1 MLSRGSSLFFLHQT
15 VLDALERKVEE
26 NDASSAQSPDRADVE
41 GRLFQAFSL
50 LANQLRPGVD
60 GATLPIIGS
69 PEEQQLDR
77 DSHQFS
83 TTDSSLQ
90 RSRKRRRLAD
100 PTRNASDS
108 GILKTDLSA
117 SLPSQEVLDVV
128 LSEYFATIHHWIPM
142 VHQTRL
148 RSRLEDE
155 EESSRLVV
163 LLHAMIAVTLPRI
176 SPERCGV
183 TQGEKEELIVISGKL
198 VMLHALDDLNVENL
212 QALIMI
218 AFDRIG
224 SGNLSGAWSLV
235 GTLTRTVDYLQL
247 TVEPSID
254 RSRPLLEPLRCLDV
268 PKDFAEAEERRRV
281 FWNVFL
287 LDRFCSVACGWNT
300 GFTSDNVS
308 RQLPCNGG
316 VWARNEHAVA
326 PFFGLWDKQA
336 AKMGNSITFLPIH
349 RASHSEQGQMPN
361 VSPGGP
367 PEPDMRSNLG
377 AVAYRI
383 EATESLSQISSFFLQ
398 QRVDFYNK
406 EEVANWLTRF
416 KELDLR
422 LVHWKLFLPRK
433 WKDSNVSNDE
443 AQVRMDPN
451 LTLAHITHNASMILL
466 HQHIGY
472 PATTLSQIVNL
483 PSICSAETCQLAAV
497 ETAAIAQK
505 YLKYT
510 NDIMVPS
517 EFAFCTFL
525 AAQVLLVH
533 CRHFGTDVAP
543 EFFQLVQCLD
553 GMSSRW
559 RGKGGSGRSDLNN
572 DATQPAVLDLAGRY
586 AEHLRV
592 LHTKSTEDVTFGTDI
607 LFQPGASLFMPLGSH
622 LVSSP
627 FAESS
632 TRHEHDGASPHQA
645 NPAIPKIQ
653 PSSNIAQVNAQAGVL
668 CHQDMHQR
676 VPNTSYANNHY
687 SVLPPSADA
696 TEISPTHPRYATQ
709 RRTSTEPAGNG
720 IGGAGVT
727 NFVDLYDPSMQYN
740 ALQPGLA
747 NISNAILGQQFA
759 DLDRVIT
766 FDGADFAL
774 DSMLGYEHV
783 S

>member
-1 MLSRGSSLFFLHQT
+1 MPSVDTHSRFAE
-15 VLDALERKVEE
+15 ALEKKVED
-26 NDASSAQSPDRADVE
+26 NDANSAQPPNPADIE
-41 GRLFQAFSL
+41 GRLFRAFSL
-50 LANQLRPGVD
+50 LADQLRPTDSGV
-60 GATLPIIGS
+60 TLPQLGD
-69 PEEQQLDR
+69 PEGQRSEIE
-77 DSHQFS
+77 SHQLS
-83 TTDSSLQ
+83 TTDTFFQ
-90 RSRKRRRLAD
+90 RPRKRRRLAD
-100 PTRNASDS
+100 PVSNADNPA
-108 GILKTDLSA
+108 ILDAKLSE
-117 SLPSQEVLDVV
+117 SLPSQEVLDAV

-142 VHQTRL
+142 VHQPRL
-148 RSRLEDE
+148 RNRLEDE

-163 LLHAMIAVTLPRI
+163 LLHAMTAITLPRI
-176 SPERCGV
+176 SPEESGL
-183 TQGEKEELIVISGKL
+183 TKSEIEEQVVVSGKL
-198 VMLHALDDLNVENL
+198 VMLNALDDLNVENL

-218 AFDRIG
+218 TFNRIG

-247 TVEPSID
+247 TMEPSIN
-254 RSRPLLEPLRCLDV
+254 RSRPLLEPLQCLDL
-268 PKDFAEAEERRRV
+268 PTEFAEAEERRRV

-349 RASHSEQGQMPN
+349 RASHNDQSQMQN

-472 PATTLSQIVNL
+472 PASTLSQIVNL
-483 PSICSAETCQLAAV
+483 PSTCSAETCQLAAV

-510 NDIMVPS
+510 KDIMVPS

-525 AAQVLLVH
+525 AARVLLVH
-533 CRHFGTDVAP
+533 CRHFTTDVAP
-543 EFFQLVQCLD
+543 EFFRLIQCLD
-553 GMSSRW
+553 EMSSRW
-559 RGKGGSGRSDLNN
+559 RGKTSNRRSNLDK
-572 DATQPAVLDLAGRY
+572 DGERPVVQDLAGRY
-586 AEHLRV
+586 AEYLRL
-592 LHTKSTEDVTFGTDI
+592 LHTKSTQGATFGTDI
-607 LFQPGASLFMPLGSH
+607 LFQPGASLFMPVGSH

-627 FAESS
+627 FADSS
-632 TRHEHDGASPHQA
+632 TRPEYDGPLASEASPSALNLSVPQRRM
-645 NPAIPKIQ
+645 
-653 PSSNIAQVNAQAGVL
+653 SSNAAHTNTRSRARY
-668 CHQDMHQR
+668 HQDLPQGS
-676 VPNTSYANNHY
+676 PNTSYTNNNF
-687 SVLPPSADA
+687 SGFPESAD
-696 TEISPTHPRYATQ
+696 TTDISPTHPRNQ
-709 RRTSTEPAGNG
+709 SSTEP
-720 IGGAGVT
+720 IGREVGVPEMT
-727 NFVDLYDPSMQYN
+727 AVSDLYDPSMQYN
-740 ALQPGLA
+740 ALQPGLI

-774 DSMLGYEHV
+774 DSMLGYDYV